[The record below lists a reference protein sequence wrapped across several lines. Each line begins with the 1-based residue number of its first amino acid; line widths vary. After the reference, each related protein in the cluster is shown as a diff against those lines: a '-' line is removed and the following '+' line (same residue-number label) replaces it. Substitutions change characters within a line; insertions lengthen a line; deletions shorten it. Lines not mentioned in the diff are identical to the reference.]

1 MHRDHEPAAARHTSM
16 GEFVSVGCARN
27 TAAKAATTRRLSRL
41 FQPRFDSPLHLL
53 SFLVI
58 IRGEPPA
65 KDGPI
70 TEDILV
76 AGDLHTRLTLC
87 WQTDASNLHRR
98 I

>member
-1 MHRDHEPAAARHTSM
+1 
-16 GEFVSVGCARN
+16 
-27 TAAKAATTRRLSRL
+27 
-41 FQPRFDSPLHLL
+41 
-53 SFLVI
+53 VI